1 MDDFCRAVRLIQLMR
16 AIGVASLDEMRSEC
30 VSARLDAHCRYP
42 NEDGPRS
49 N

>member
-1 MDDFCRAVRLIQLMR
+1 MDDLRRAVRLIQLMR
-16 AIGVASLDEMRSEC
+16 AIGVASLDEMRHEC
-30 VSARLDAHCRYP
+30 VSARLDAHRRYR